1 MLPKEI
7 FRQYDI
13 RGIVPKTFNQEIACN
28 IANVF
33 GYQIKEKLQKNNPV
47 VSVGRDVRIS
57 SDDIFKGVLKGLNDA
72 GCNVIELGHCPTPV
86 TYFSAFHL
94 KTDAFL
100 MITGSHNPSDYN
112 GMKLGIGKSTYHSE
126 LITSMYEDF
135 LKYGYREEKEKGS
148 HSTYDIK
155 REYIKWTLEHFK
167 TLKEKINNIDRKI
180 TIVLDAGNGVASDV
194 APEIFKNLGV
204 NVVELYCEYD
214 GNFPNHHPDPTVEEN
229 LKDAKDKIKETNA
242 DFAVAYDGDAD
253 RIGVVDNEQNVIWGD
268 MLILIL
274 AREIAK
280 TIKRPTIIA
289 DVKASQVLFD
299 ELQKDGINAIMW
311 KTGHSLIKSKLK
323 ETNAELAG
331 EMSGHIFFADRYFG
345 YDDAIYS
352 SVRFLES
359 YVNELISGK
368 ITKVSDL
375 LRNVPKVYNTPEI
388 RFECEESRKFEIVEN
403 LAKKFDEYKKNNK
416 FGVKDIITIDGIRVI
431 FENGWGLLRAS
442 NTQPVL
448 VMRFEATDLN
458 SMNSYKE
465 LFEKELN
472 SLLKKGQ

>member
-13 RGIVPKTFNQEIACN
+13 RGTVPDTFNKNIACN

-33 GYQIKEKLQKNNPV
+33 GYQIKEKTKKDTPIV
-47 VSVGRDVRIS
+47 TVGRDVRLS
-57 SDDIFKGVLKGLNDA
+57 SDEIFQGVLKGLTDS
-72 GCNVIELGHCPTPV
+72 GCEVIELGHCPTPV

-94 KTDAFL
+94 NPDAYL
-100 MITGSHNPSDYN
+100 MITGSHNPANYN

-126 LITSMYEDF
+126 LITSLFDDF
-135 LKYGYREEKEKGS
+135 QKYGYRTETNKGK
-148 HSTYDIK
+148 HSTFDIK
-155 REYIKWTLEHFK
+155 KEYIKWNLNHFSE
-167 TLKEKINNIDRKI
+167 LKNKIKNLKRRI
-180 TIVLDAGNGVASDV
+180 TVVIDAGNGVASDV
-194 APEIFKNLGV
+194 APEIFKGLGV
-204 NVVELYCEYD
+204 NVVELFCEFD

-229 LKDAKDKIKETNA
+229 LIDAKNKLNETGA

-253 RIGVVDNEQNVIWGD
+253 RIGVVDERQNVIWGD
-268 MLILIL
+268 MLILIF
-274 AREIAK
+274 AKEIAK
-280 TIKRPTIIA
+280 TKKNPTVIA

-299 ELQKDGINAIMW
+299 ELSKNKINGIMW

-331 EMSGHIFFADRYFG
+331 EMSGHIFFADKYFG

-352 SVRFLES
+352 SVRFLEA
-359 YVNELISGK
+359 YVNEIIEGK
-368 ITKVSDL
+368 VTKVSDL
-375 LRNVPKVYNTPEI
+375 LKNVPKVYNTPEI
-388 RFECEESRKFEIVEN
+388 RFDCEESKKFQIVEKLSEIFRN
-403 LAKKFDEYKKNNK
+403 YKENGKY
-416 FGVKDIITIDGIRVI
+416 GIKDIITIDGIRVV

-448 VMRFEATDLN
+448 VMRFEATDEK

-465 LFEKELN
+465 LFENELQK
-472 SLLKKGQ
+472 L